1 MNIQEQREKSKQNNK
16 SALAK
21 GYRDLSSP
29 LGASILAMIVLCGVF
44 LITME
49 FIGERFEIP
58 KKITNVIAI
67 VAIIFTITILII
79 RVTKSTGESMKKQ
92 RKAYEEKFGGIKRNV
107 RRK

>member
-1 MNIQEQREKSKQNNK
+1 LDIQQHRERNKQSNK

-49 FIGERFEIP
+49 FIGDRFNIS

-67 VAIIFTITILII
+67 VAIVLTITILII
-79 RVTKSTGESMKKQ
+79 KVAKSTRESMKKQ
-92 RKAYEEKFGGIKRNV
+92 REAYEEKFGGIKRNV